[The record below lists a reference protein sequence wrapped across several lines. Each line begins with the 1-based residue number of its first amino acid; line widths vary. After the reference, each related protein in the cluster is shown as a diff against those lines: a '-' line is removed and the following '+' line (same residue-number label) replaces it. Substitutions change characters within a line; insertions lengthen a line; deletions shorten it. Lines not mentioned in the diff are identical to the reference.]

1 MSVDLGSQI
10 RMAQNALQSINSG
23 ARPPTAERSVATVSN
38 ATADDASIDWRVSLS
53 VPNEFQSSPILTP
66 FGNTDNKM
74 IFPFNPQ
81 VLLGH
86 TANYNLI
93 DPTHN
98 NFPYHA
104 YQNSQVDNITLT
116 GEFFTENQEDAKY
129 WIACVHFLRSATKMF
144 YGEGNDP
151 QGNPPII
158 SRLNGYGKHVLNNI
172 PVVITN
178 FTTDISN
185 DVDYIECEVGNGEVN
200 YVPTQSVITVTCAP
214 NYARRQQARFSLNKY
229 VNGEFIGGPEGFV

>member
-1 MSVDLGSQI
+1 MSIDLGSQI
-10 RMAQNALQSINSG
+10 RMAQNSLQNVNTG
-23 ARPPTAERSVATVSN
+23 AAPPTATASFATVSTISAEN
-38 ATADDASIDWRVSLS
+38 ATIDWRVSLS
-53 VPNEFQSSPILTP
+53 IPSDWQSSPILAP
-66 FGNTDNKM
+66 FSNTDNKM

-98 NFPYHA
+98 NYPYHA

-116 GEFFTENQEDAKY
+116 GEFFQENEDDAKY
-129 WIACVHFLRSATKMF
+129 WLACIHFLRSATKMF
-144 YGEGNDP
+144 YGTSDP
-151 QGNPPII
+151 LGNPPII

-185 DVDYIECEVGNGEVN
+185 DVDYIECEVNGETN
-200 YVPTQSVITVTCAP
+200 YVPVQSLITVTCAP
-214 NYARRQQARFSLNKY
+214 NYARRHQSQFSLNKF
-229 VNGEFIGGPEGFV
+229 VNGDYTKSGEGFV

>member
-1 MSVDLGSQI
+1 MSIDLGSQI
-10 RMAQNALQSINSG
+10 RMTQNALQNVNTG
-23 ARPPTAERSVATVSN
+23 AKPPTAQRSVATISS
-38 ATADDASIDWRVSLS
+38 ATADNASIDWRVSLK
-53 VPNEFQSSPILTP
+53 VPEDWKGSGVLKPLFEKTS
-66 FGNTDNKM
+66 GKM
-74 IFPFNPQ
+74 IFPLTPQ

-86 TANYNLI
+86 TANYNLL

-98 NFPYHA
+98 NYPYHA
-104 YQNSQVDNITLT
+104 YQNSQVDNITIT
-116 GEFFTENQEDAKY
+116 GEFFSENEKDAEY

-158 SRLNGYGKHVLNNI
+158 SRLNGYGQHVLNNI

-185 DVDYIECEVGNGEVN
+185 DVDYIECKVDGKVN

-214 NYARRQQARFSLNKY
+214 NYARRTQSQFSLNKF
-229 VNGEFIGGPEGFV
+229 VNGDFAGSSEGFV